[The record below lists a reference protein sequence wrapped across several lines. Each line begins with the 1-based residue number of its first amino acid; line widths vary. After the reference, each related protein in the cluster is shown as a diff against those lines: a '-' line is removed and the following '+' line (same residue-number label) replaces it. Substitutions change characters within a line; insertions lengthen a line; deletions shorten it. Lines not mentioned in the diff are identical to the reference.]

1 MTQYWREHGCV
12 KGAGRT
18 QLWFLAKRLRQA
30 GCNDT
35 QMRTIMWEQAG
46 YATNPEERRSEIEAL
61 ITDTGLLAA

>member
-1 MTQYWREHGCV
+1 M

-30 GCNDT
+30 GCDDPE
-35 QMRTIMWEQAG
+35 MRAILWEQAG

-61 ITDTGLLAA
+61 IADTGLLAA